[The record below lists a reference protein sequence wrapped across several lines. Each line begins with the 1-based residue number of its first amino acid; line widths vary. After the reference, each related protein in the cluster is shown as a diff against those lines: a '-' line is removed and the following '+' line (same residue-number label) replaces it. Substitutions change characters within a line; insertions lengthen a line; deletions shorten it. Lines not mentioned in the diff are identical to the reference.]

1 MMLFNQS
8 ASAALVHQHQQHTN
22 AKEDFPTSV
31 RHLIYSYLDRSTV
44 LQKISILSTQE
55 RLSLVDSELAAKNKS
70 YRIEIAGQRNAQR
83 QLYGEA
89 TRLKYVLRIIDNLTI
104 TAQALPT
111 TFGKKLAQFIVDLPK
126 HYDKG
131 RISLIIKESALNKF
145 DF

>member
-22 AKEDFPTSV
+22 TKEDFPTSV

-104 TAQALPT
+104 TA
-111 TFGKKLAQFIVDLPK
+111 
-126 HYDKG
+126 
-131 RISLIIKESALNKF
+131 
-145 DF
+145 